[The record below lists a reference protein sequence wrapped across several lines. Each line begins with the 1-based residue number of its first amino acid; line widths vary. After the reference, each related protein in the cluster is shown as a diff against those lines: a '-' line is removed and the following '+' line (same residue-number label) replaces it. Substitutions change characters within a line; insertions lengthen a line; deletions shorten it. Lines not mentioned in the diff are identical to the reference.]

1 MKKLAFTLCAFAIG
15 TVTVLAAGDGSTK
28 TMRNLVVEGNK
39 LFKEENYHA
48 ALESYEKA
56 LALDPT
62 YQYAMYDKAV
72 ALVQLAT
79 DDNKN
84 TENDPRKVA
93 AGLFADVAKANS
105 NPELASRSYYNLG
118 NLAFNDEQYDQ
129 AISMYKGSLRINPD
143 NRQCRQNLLMALQKK
158 QEQEQNQQ
166 NQDQDKDKEDQQ
178 QQQQQQEQQQQQQ
191 QEQQQE
197 QQPQQQPMTQSAE
210 QILQA
215 MQNKENATRQKANR
229 QPQQRGQRSTDKPW

>member
-1 MKKLAFTLCAFAIG
+1 MKKLAFILCAFAIG
-15 TVTVLAAGDGSTK
+15 TISVLAADDGSTK

-48 ALESYEKA
+48 ALENYEKA
-56 LALDPT
+56 LAIDPT

-93 AGLFADVAKANS
+93 ASLFADVAKSNS

-166 NQDQDKDKEDQQ
+166 NQDQDKDKEEQQ
-178 QQQQQQEQQQQQQ
+178 QQQQPQQQQQQEQQ
-191 QEQQQE
+191 

>member
-1 MKKLAFTLCAFAIG
+1 MKRLAFTICALIVGA
-15 TVTVLAAGDGSTK
+15 VTVFASDDGSTK
-28 TMRNLVVEGNK
+28 TMRNLVVEGNR

-48 ALESYEKA
+48 ALEKYEQA
-56 LALDPT
+56 LALEPS

-84 TENDPRKVA
+84 ADNDPRKA
-93 AGLFADVAKANS
+93 AAALFADVAKANT

-129 AISMYKGSLRINPD
+129 AISMYKGSLRIDPD

-158 QEQEQNQQ
+158 QEQEQNKQ
-166 NQDQDKDKEDQQ
+166 NQDQNKEKEDQQQQDQQ
-178 QQQQQQEQQQQQQ
+178 QQQQQQQDQQQQDQQQQQ
-191 QEQQQE
+191 
-197 QQPQQQPMTQSAE
+197 MTQSAE

-229 QPQQRGQRSTDKPW
+229 QQPQQGQRSTEKPW

>member
-1 MKKLAFTLCAFAIG
+1 MKRLAFTFCALAIG
-15 TVTVLAAGDGSTK
+15 AIGVFAADDGSTK
-28 TMRNLVVEGNK
+28 TMRNLVVDGNK

-48 ALESYEKA
+48 ALEKYEQA

-84 TENDPRKVA
+84 AENDPRKVA
-93 AGLFADVAKANS
+93 SGLFADVAKANT

-118 NLAFNDEQYDQ
+118 NLAYNDEQYDQ

-158 QEQEQNQQ
+158 QEQEQQ
-166 NQDQDKDKEDQQ
+166 NQDKDKDDKE
-178 QQQQQQEQQQQQQ
+178 QQQEQQQQQQ
-191 QEQQQE
+191 QEQQEQQQQQE
-197 QQPQQQPMTQSAE
+197 QQPQEQPMTQSSE

-215 MQNKENATRQKANR
+215 MQNKENATRQKTNR
-229 QPQQRGQRSTDKPW
+229 QQPRQGQRSTDKPW

>member
-1 MKKLAFTLCAFAIG
+1 MKRLSFTICTLIVGAVTAFASDD
-15 TVTVLAAGDGSTK
+15 DGSTK
-28 TMRNLVVEGNK
+28 TMRNLVVEGNR

-48 ALESYEKA
+48 ALEKYEQA
-56 LALDPT
+56 LALEPS

-84 TENDPRKVA
+84 ADNDPRKA
-93 AGLFADVAKANS
+93 AAALFADVAKANT

-129 AISMYKGSLRINPD
+129 AISMYKGSLRIDPD

-158 QEQEQNQQ
+158 QEQEQNKE
-166 NQDQDKDKEDQQ
+166 NQDQNKEKEDQQ
-178 QQQQQQEQQQQQQ
+178 QQQQDQQQQQQ
-191 QEQQQE
+191 QDQQQD
-197 QQPQQQPMTQSAE
+197 QQQQPMTQSAE

-229 QPQQRGQRSTDKPW
+229 QQPRQGQRSTEKPW

>member
-1 MKKLAFTLCAFAIG
+1 MRRLAFTFWALTVSA
-15 TVTVLAAGDGSTK
+15 VTVFAADDSSTK
-28 TMRNLVVEGNK
+28 TMRNLVVDGNK
-39 LFKEENYHA
+39 LFREENYHA
-48 ALESYEKA
+48 ALEKYEQA

-84 TENDPRKVA
+84 ADNDPRKVA
-93 AGLFADVAKANS
+93 ASLFADVAKANT

-129 AISMYKGSLRINPD
+129 AINMYKGSLRINPD

-166 NQDQDKDKEDQQ
+166 NQDQNKDDEEQQ
-178 QQQQQQEQQQQQQ
+178 QQQQQQEQQQQEQQ
-191 QEQQQE
+191 QEQQQ
-197 QQPQQQPMTQSAE
+197 QQQQPMTQSAE

-229 QPQQRGQRSTDKPW
+229 QQPQRGQRSTDKPW